1 MFETCDVHE
10 NRSFNPFRPPDVRQW
25 SAVSLNLDLAWFVLT
40 THVREEGR
48 DIGCDQTT
56 LVADEEALLAWLR
69 DTPPEALVAL
79 HCVRP
84 GAAQE
89 GRGLWRMVRVH
100 EVWLLSVAE
109 RRQGRLLVCKPWGE
123 GAGSSRT
130 GWRRPSRWGRGGA
143 CSRGSR
149 SGDLANS

>member
-10 NRSFNPFRPPDVRQW
+10 SQSFNPFRPPDVRQW

-40 THVREEGR
+40 TYVREEGR

-56 LVADEEALLAWLR
+56 LVADEESLLAWLR

-89 GRGLWRMVRVH
+89 GRGLWRMVRVRD
-100 EVWLLSVAE
+100 VWVLSIPE
-109 RRQGRLLVCKPWGE
+109 QRQGRLLVCKLWDEEGWFEPNRQDEAKSVGE
-123 GAGSSRT
+123 GRHL
-130 GWRRPSRWGRGGA
+130 
-143 CSRGSR
+143 
-149 SGDLANS
+149 LARFEVR